1 MVAEDIEIGEVY
13 FVQILMSGYH
23 YEAFVTVTG
32 HGTPSARGS
41 AVFLCE
47 TVWIAG
53 GNSMYCGDG
62 WLIHYFKRVA
72 TEMEKKEFYMRQ
84 LK

>member
-13 FVQILMSGYH
+13 FVEVAEFITS
-23 YEAFVTVTG
+23 AFVTVTG